1 MERTVEGAKRVRGV
15 IAPPGDKSISHRCAI
30 FGALA
35 EGESVVEGF
44 LPGEDCFSTIRCLE
58 AMGVSF
64 DRQPSEDGA
73 FLLRVHGG
81 GRLGLKE
88 SPDVMDTGNSG
99 TTMRLLSGLLAG
111 LPHFS
116 VLTGDGS
123 LRSRPMG
130 RVLTPLRQMGAT
142 VLGRAGDQLAPF
154 AIRGGDLAGIDYS
167 LPVASAQLKSA
178 LILAALFASGQTTLI
193 EPGPARDH
201 TELMLRS
208 MGADIESDAG
218 RIVIKP
224 LRTELSPLQARVPAD
239 MSSACFWMVL
249 AACHPDAE
257 IRLLGVGMNPT
268 RRGALDVLRDMG
280 ADVDVLEERIQG
292 GEPVADL
299 FVRSSRLHGTT
310 IEGETIPRAIDEI
323 PALALAATCADGDTI
338 IRDASELRVKE
349 SDRIATTSGQL
360 RRMGAS
366 IDETPD
372 GMIIHGGEG
381 LHGATVESSGDH
393 RLAMTLAVA
402 GLLAHGETH
411 VGDAESVEISY
422 PGFWSDLDR
431 IGSAH

>member
-1 MERTVEGAKRVRGV
+1 MERTVEGARRVNGT
-15 IAPPGDKSISHRCAI
+15 IAPPGDKSISHRSAI

-35 EGESVVEGF
+35 AGESIVEGF
-44 LPGEDCFSTIRCLE
+44 LPGDDCFSTIRCLE
-58 AMGVSF
+58 AMGVGF

-73 FLLRVHGG
+73 FVLRVHGE
-81 GRLGLKE
+81 GRTGLRE
-88 SPDVMDTGNSG
+88 SPDVLDAGNSG

-111 LPHFS
+111 LPYFS
-116 VLTGDGS
+116 VLTGDSS

-130 RVLTPLRQMGAT
+130 RVLTPLRNMGAT

-154 AIRGGDLAGIDYS
+154 AIRGGDLTGIDYA

-178 LILAALFASGQTTLI
+178 LILAALFASGQTTLT
-193 EPGPARDH
+193 EPGPSRDH

-208 MGADIESDAG
+208 MGAEIESDGA
-218 RIVIKP
+218 RIVINP
-224 LRTELSPLQARVPAD
+224 LRTELSPLQVRVPAD

-268 RRGALDVLRDMG
+268 RSGALDVLRQMG
-280 ADVDVLEERIQG
+280 ADIEILEQRIQG

-299 FVRSSRLHGTT
+299 LVRSSELRGAT
-310 IEGETIPRAIDEI
+310 IAGEIIPRAIDEI
-323 PALALAATCADGDTI
+323 PVLALAAAFADGDTI

-349 SDRIATTSGQL
+349 SDRIATTSSQL

-372 GMIIHGGEG
+372 GMVIHGGEG
-381 LHGATVESSGDH
+381 LHGASVESSGDH
-393 RLAMTLAVA
+393 RLAMTLAIA
-402 GLLAHGETH
+402 GLLAKGETQ
-411 VGDAESVEISY
+411 VQNAESVEVSY
-422 PGFWSDLDR
+422 PGFWSDLER
-431 IGSAH
+431 IGIAG

>member
-1 MERTVEGAKRVRGV
+1 MERTVEGAKQVRGV

>member
-1 MERTVEGAKRVRGV
+1 
-15 IAPPGDKSISHRCAI
+15 
-30 FGALA
+30 
-35 EGESVVEGF
+35 
-44 LPGEDCFSTIRCLE
+44 
-58 AMGVSF
+58 
-64 DRQPSEDGA
+64 
-73 FLLRVHGG
+73 
-81 GRLGLKE
+81 
-88 SPDVMDTGNSG
+88 
-99 TTMRLLSGLLAG
+99 
-111 LPHFS
+111 
-116 VLTGDGS
+116 
-123 LRSRPMG
+123 
-130 RVLTPLRQMGAT
+130 
-142 VLGRAGDQLAPF
+142 
-154 AIRGGDLAGIDYS
+154 
-167 LPVASAQLKSA
+167 
-178 LILAALFASGQTTLI
+178 
-193 EPGPARDH
+193 
-201 TELMLRS
+201 
-208 MGADIESDAG
+208 
-218 RIVIKP
+218 
-224 LRTELSPLQARVPAD
+224 
-239 MSSACFWMVL
+239 
-249 AACHPDAE
+249 
-257 IRLLGVGMNPT
+257 
-268 RRGALDVLRDMG
+268 MG